1 MIDDAKRVKAEY
13 RSSIRS
19 KVLIKNALL
28 SLMREKSF
36 DKISVTDIVDRADI
50 NRGTFYAH
58 FKDVRGVL
66 DKICAGMVDEIL
78 FSIKETDVED
88 IVKDNSIV
96 FKKIS
101 DYISKDLE
109 YFKLILKI
117 DGIHDFILRKKSD
130 AIRVLLES
138 DEISKSLVDMK
149 EAEVVIDFAISAIV
163 DTYSDI
169 VLERL
174 SVTLD
179 EAPQYL
185 SKIINTVLR
194 YYPRETR

>member
-36 DKISVTDIVDRADI
+36 DKITVTDIVDRAEI

-58 FKDVRGVL
+58 YKDVRDVL

-78 FSIKETDVED
+78 LSIKDTSVDA

-109 YFKLILKI
+109 YFKLILQI

-130 AIRVLLES
+130 AIKTLMQSEDIKALADRR
-138 DEISKSLVDMK
+138 
-149 EAEVVIDFAISAIV
+149 EAEIVLDFAISAIV

-169 VLERL
+169 VLERI
-174 SVTLD
+174 SVSLD
-179 EAPQYL
+179 DTPAYL
-185 SKIINTVLR
+185 SKLINTILN
-194 YYPRETR
+194 YYPASTS

>member
-1 MIDDAKRVKAEY
+1 MIDDAKRIKAEY

-36 DKISVTDIVDRADI
+36 DKITVTDIVDRADI

-58 FKDVRGVL
+58 FKDVRDVL

-78 FSIKETDVED
+78 LSIKDTSIDA

-109 YFKLILKI
+109 YFRLVLQI
-117 DGIHDFILRKKSD
+117 DGIHDFILRKKTD
-130 AIRVLLES
+130 AIKTLMQSEDIKALADRR
-138 DEISKSLVDMK
+138 
-149 EAEVVIDFAISAIV
+149 EAEIVLDFALSAIV

-169 VLERL
+169 VLERI
-174 SVTLD
+174 SVSLD
-179 EAPQYL
+179 DAPAYL
-185 SKIINTVLR
+185 SKLINTILN
-194 YYPRETR
+194 YYPASSK

>member
-1 MIDDAKRVKAEY
+1 MIDDAKRIKAEY

-36 DKISVTDIVDRADI
+36 DKITVTDIVDRADI

-58 FKDVRGVL
+58 FKDVRDVL
-66 DKICAGMVDEIL
+66 DKICAGMVEEIL
-78 FSIKETDVED
+78 LSIKDTSVDA

-109 YFKLILKI
+109 YFKLVLQI
-117 DGIHDFILRKKSD
+117 DGIHDFILRKKTD
-130 AIRVLLES
+130 AIKALMQSEDIKALADRR
-138 DEISKSLVDMK
+138 
-149 EAEVVIDFAISAIV
+149 EAEIVLDFALSAIV

-169 VLERL
+169 VLERI
-174 SVTLD
+174 SVSLED
-179 EAPQYL
+179 APIYL
-185 SKIINTVLR
+185 SKLINTILS
-194 YYPRETR
+194 YYPASTK

>member
-1 MIDDAKRVKAEY
+1 MIDDAKRIKAEY

-36 DKISVTDIVDRADI
+36 DKITVTDIVDRADI

-58 FKDVRGVL
+58 FKDVRDVL

-78 FSIKETDVED
+78 LSIKDTSIDA

-109 YFKLILKI
+109 YFRLVLQI
-117 DGIHDFILRKKSD
+117 DGIHDFILRKKTD
-130 AIRVLLES
+130 AIKTLMQSEDIKALADRR
-138 DEISKSLVDMK
+138 
-149 EAEVVIDFAISAIV
+149 EAEIVLDFALSAIV

-169 VLERL
+169 VLERI
-174 SVTLD
+174 SVSLND
-179 EAPQYL
+179 APAYL
-185 SKIINTVLR
+185 SKLINTILN
-194 YYPRETR
+194 YYPASSK